1 MAIDYWQLTRDFK
14 IGDSVQRFAPGTG
27 GFALSP
33 FTGRVTAVH
42 RGLGVIDVQFPY
54 GNERVFPDDV
64 IRVDSRITGWL
75 PPTLDQTYMSWD
87 VAQDRKVNGSQ
98 GHWRTTELPSGFHV
112 DLARLWSRG
121 ASEVVSYDEMWRR
134 YAAQGAPDTS
144 IRDEVG
150 KFYLVASNLIQLL
163 LQQQVRKEG
172 AYWAASNRQ
181 YRATSGDLGSRKP
194 SCPKCGSAMKKATY
208 KMNKGAR
215 VRLFACPKDLFL
227 IRQADLVG
235 PTGEPVEW

>member
-1 MAIDYWQLTRDFK
+1 MAIDYWQLTKDFK

-33 FTGRVTAVH
+33 FVGRVTTVH
-42 RGLGVIDVQFPY
+42 KGLGVLDVQFPY

-87 VAQDRKVNGSQ
+87 VVQDRKANERRL
-98 GHWRTTELPSGFHV
+98 WRTTELPAGFHR
-112 DLARLWSRG
+112 DLAKLWSKG
-121 ASEVVSYDEMWRR
+121 ASEVAAYDDLWRV
-134 YAAQGAPDTS
+134 YASQGAADEA

-150 KFYLVASNLIQLL
+150 KFYLVASNLVQLL
-163 LQQQVRKEG
+163 LRQTTRRTG

-181 YRATSGDLGSRKP
+181 YRATQGDLGTRKP
-194 SCPKCGSAMKKATY
+194 SCPKCGTAMRKTTY
-208 KMNKGAR
+208 KMDKGAR

-235 PTGEPVEW
+235 PEGEPVEW

>member
-1 MAIDYWQLTRDFK
+1 VAIDYWRLTKDYK
-14 IGDSVQRFAPGTG
+14 KGDSVQRFAPGTG

-33 FTGRVTAVH
+33 FVGRVTAVH
-42 RGLGVIDVQFPY
+42 PGLGVLDVQFPY
-54 GNERVFPDDV
+54 GNERVFPDDI

-87 VAQDRKVNGSQ
+87 VVKDRQANNHN
-98 GHWRTTELPSGFHV
+98 HWRTTELPAGFHV

-121 ASEVVSYDEMWRR
+121 ASEVGAYDEMWRR
-134 YAAQGAPDTS
+134 YASQGAQDVA

-150 KFYLVASNLIQLL
+150 KFYLVASNLVQLL
-163 LQQQVRKEG
+163 LQQTTRKTG

-181 YRATSGDLGSRKP
+181 YRATSGDLGTRKP
-194 SCPKCGSAMKKATY
+194 ACPKCGSSMRKATY
-208 KMNKGAR
+208 KMDKGAR
-215 VRLFACPKDLFL
+215 VKLFACSKDLFL